1 MSTYQKLLFSVL
13 CGTRDANINFKDLQ
27 NLLSI
32 LGFRE
37 RIRGDH
43 YIYTKIGIAEKINI
57 QPLGNK
63 AKPYQVKQ
71 IRNIILKYHLGDDTH
86 V

>member
-1 MSTYQKLLFSVL
+1 MDKFEKLIYSIL
-13 CGTRDANINFKDLQ
+13 CGTQDKNIKFRDLQ
-27 NLLSI
+27 YLLI
-32 LGFRE
+32 NLGFRE

-43 YIYTKIGIAEKINI
+43 FIYTKQGIAEKINI
-57 QPLGNK
+57 QPKGAN

-71 IRNIILKYHLGDDTH
+71 IRRIIIKYGLGGNDN

>member
-1 MSTYQKLLFSVL
+1 MDKFEKLIYSIL
-13 CGTRDANINFKDLQ
+13 CGTRDKNIKFRDLQ
-27 NLLSI
+27 YLLI
-32 LGFRE
+32 NLGFRE

-43 YIYTKIGIAEKINI
+43 FIYTKQGIAEKINI
-57 QPLGNK
+57 QPKGAN

-71 IRNIILKYHLGDDTH
+71 IRRIIIKYGLGGNDN